1 MLNEKHGYIDP
12 KEFLLNEITEKVY
25 DVITDDSYIFSNWFY
40 YPKSD
45 GVKKYKNDSGISFY
59 TFEQYIN
66 SKYLTNIIVTIVRID
81 NYDTARS
88 KCMQGFID
96 DKDAGFY
103 QPSTDNKTGYIYL
116 NYNMYKDVD
125 DSTKTDIKDTIYHE
139 MRHFFDDTKNII
151 PQRKKGTIA
160 DQEHYVNVLAE
171 NVLDIDID
179 SIKDE
184 VNSKSDIDYQESFEI
199 LDKLVYIMEPT
210 EMNAFYHS
218 LVVQLQK
225 YKEDNPDC
233 TLQEIKKYAQEN
245 NHLFFMRDWLD
256 TPEKYKIVV
265 NKTIGKNTE
274 FAVHYMNKW
283 LNHIKHTNDW
293 VKGQN
298 KYFMQ
303 TYLNNK
309 DPWVANIEKAEAEL
323 AIRKYVKRDFSKL
336 VYKRIQPVLLKTFKN
351 IDKLIVDI
359 LIGD

>member
-12 KEFLLNEITEKVY
+12 KEFLLDKITDKAYE
-25 DVITDDSYIFSNWFY
+25 VITDDSYIFSNWFY

-45 GVKKYKNDSGISFY
+45 GLKKYRNESGISFY
-59 TFEQYIN
+59 TFDEFVN
-66 SKYLTNIIVTIVRID
+66 SKYLNKVVVTIVRID
-81 NYDTARS
+81 NYDTAKS

-103 QPSTDNKTGYIYL
+103 QPSADNKIGYIYI
-116 NYNMYKDVD
+116 NYNMYKDID
-125 DSTKTDIKDTIYHE
+125 EHTKTDLRDTIYHE

-171 NVLDIDID
+171 NVLNIDVD
-179 SIKDE
+179 NIKDD
-184 VNSKSDIDYQESFEI
+184 VNTKSDIDYQEAFEI
-199 LDKLVYIMEPT
+199 LDQLVYIMEPT

-225 YKEDNPDC
+225 YKEENPEC
-233 TLQEIKKYAQEN
+233 TLQEIKKYAEEK
-245 NHLFFMRDWLD
+245 NHLYFMRNFLD
-256 TPEKYKIVV
+256 TKEKYKKVV
-265 NKTIGKNTE
+265 SATIGKNTE

-293 VKGQN
+293 VKNQN
-298 KYFMQ
+298 KLFTQ
-303 TYLNNK
+303 KYLNNK
-309 DPWVANIEKAEAEL
+309 DVWDDTFEDDEAAL
-323 AIRKYVKRDFSKL
+323 AIRKYIKQYFSMI
-336 VYKRIQPVLLKTFKN
+336 VYKRIQPTLLKTFKN

-359 LIGD
+359 MIGD